1 MYVSESFSDCITTDI
16 IVCILK
22 YKYSYKCNYSC
33 FINVFVL
40 ISQNCNYVQAHCND
54 RNNLFHFA
62 CHT

>member
-1 MYVSESFSDCITTDI
+1 MYLSTFLKKTLTHIHVI
-16 IVCILK
+16 IFIIQT
-22 YKYSYKCNYSC
+22 

-54 RNNLFHFA
+54 RNNPFHFA